1 LSLTLIL
8 LGMLVAVVLSL
19 LAWAFRSTKEPV
31 GSQSFARALQED
43 GRAHVEF
50 LPQIRQ
56 ALAREDEEFLSRAGG
71 SRLRRRLKTERRR
84 VALSYL
90 NALRQDF
97 EGFLRMAKIIA
108 MLSPELGVGQE
119 LERARLTVSFLWKYR
134 RVQLSLYVGHLP
146 LPEMAALGT
155 VISGFSVRLEAALKA
170 MGERSALAAEMIS
183 PSDRGR
189 IHFV

>member
-1 LSLTLIL
+1 MSLTLIL
-8 LGMLVAVVLSL
+8 LGTVVAVLLSL
-19 LAWAFRSTKEPV
+19 LAWAFRSTKDPA
-31 GSQSFARALQED
+31 GSELFAKALED
-43 GRAHVEF
+43 ASRAHVEF

-90 NALRQDF
+90 NSIRQDF
-97 EGFLRMAKIIA
+97 EGLLRMAKIIA

-119 LERARLTVSFLWKYR
+119 LERVRLTISFLWKYR
-134 RVQLSLYVGHLP
+134 MVQLSLYSGHLP
-146 LPEMAALGT
+146 LPEVAALSNFM
-155 VISGFSVRLEAALKA
+155 SGLNVRLEAALKA

-189 IHFV
+189 IHFA